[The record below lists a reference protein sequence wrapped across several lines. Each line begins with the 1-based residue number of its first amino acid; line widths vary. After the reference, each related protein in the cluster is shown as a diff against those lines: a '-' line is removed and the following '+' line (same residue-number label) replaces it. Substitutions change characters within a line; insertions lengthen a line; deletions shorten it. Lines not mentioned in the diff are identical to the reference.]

1 MKGLVLALMGVAMIG
16 SVAQAQTGRHLALGV
31 GLAFH
36 KYVDSDFS
44 QKNPGISIV
53 YRIALKTEVKEGWT
67 LEPKGTIDWFKT
79 DVKTDV
85 GNVDTHI
92 GKLRS
97 VPVLVGAGPSYRH
110 GRAKVGVAILA
121 GPSFNH
127 FTGDK
132 GSSPITVKNSVI
144 VRPETSLW
152 YDVSS
157 RLGLHAGV
165 SYAYN
170 RPSAETTSA
179 GSTTSAKWKT
189 DHVNFSIG
197 FAIGII

>member
-1 MKGLVLALMGVAMIG
+1 MKGLMLTLMGVALIA
-16 SVAQAQTGRHLALGV
+16 SAAQAQTGRHLALGV
-31 GLAFH
+31 GLSEH

-44 QKNPGISIV
+44 QKNPGISLV
-53 YRIALKTEVKEGWT
+53 YRLAWKPGMKEGWIV
-67 LEPKGTIDWFKT
+67 EPKATFDWFKT
-79 DVKTDV
+79 DVKADV

-97 VPVLVGAGPSYRH
+97 IPVLVGAGPAYRH
-110 GRAKVGVAILA
+110 GRTKVGVAILA
-121 GPSFNH
+121 GPSFNQ

-132 GSSPITVKNSVI
+132 GANPVTVKNSVV

-165 SYAYN
+165 GYVYN
-170 RPSAETTSA
+170 RPKATSGA
-179 GSTTSAKWKT
+179 STTSEKWKT
-189 DHVNFSIG
+189 DHVNFSAG
-197 FAIGII
+197 FAIGLF

>member
-1 MKGLVLALMGVAMIG
+1 MKRLMLALMGVAMIA
-16 SVAQAQTGRHLALGV
+16 SAAQAQTGRRLALGA
-31 GLAFH
+31 GLGFH

-53 YRIALKTEVKEGWT
+53 YRLALHPGVKRGWT
-67 LEPKGTIDWFKT
+67 LEPKGTVDWFKT

-85 GNVDTHI
+85 GPVDIHL

-97 VPVLVGAGPSYRH
+97 IPVLVGAGPSYRH
-110 GRAKVGVAILA
+110 GRTKIGVAILA
-121 GPSFNH
+121 GPSFNQ

-132 GSSPITVKNSVI
+132 GSNPITVKNSVM

-165 SYAYN
+165 SYVYN
-170 RPSAETTSA
+170 RPSAETTSG

-189 DHVNFSIG
+189 DHVNFSVG
-197 FAIGII
+197 FAVGII

>member
-1 MKGLVLALMGVAMIG
+1 MKGLMLALLGMAMFA
-16 SVAQAQTGRHLALGV
+16 SAAQAQTGRHVALGV
-31 GLAFH
+31 GLGYH

-44 QKNPGISIV
+44 QKNPGVSLV
-53 YRIALKTEVKEGWT
+53 YRLAWKPGVREGWT
-67 LEPKGTIDWFKT
+67 LEPKATFDYFKT
-79 DVKTDV
+79 DVKADV
-85 GNVDTHI
+85 GTVDTHI

-97 VPVLVGAGPSYRH
+97 IPVLVGAGPAYRH
-110 GRAKVGVAILA
+110 GRTKVGVAILA

-132 GSSPITVKNSVI
+132 GTNPVTVKNSVV

-165 SYAYN
+165 GYVYN
-170 RPSAETTSA
+170 RPTAKITSGA
-179 GSTTSAKWKT
+179 STTSEKWKT
-189 DHVNFSIG
+189 DHVNFSAG
-197 FAIGII
+197 FAIGIF